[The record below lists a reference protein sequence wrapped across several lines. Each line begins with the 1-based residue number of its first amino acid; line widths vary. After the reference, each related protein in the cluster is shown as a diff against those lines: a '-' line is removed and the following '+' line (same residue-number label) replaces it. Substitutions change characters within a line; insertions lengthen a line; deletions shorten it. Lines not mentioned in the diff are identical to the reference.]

1 MKPTI
6 VVVNRYQDI
15 FERFI
20 GSIRKFEPDLP
31 VILVADGHGRQY
43 DGVRTVRV
51 DRDDFNFSAYA
62 SVGIGECDGDVLL
75 CNDDIVLT
83 EPGCLS
89 RLHERAVSL
98 DGIGIASPLIKGT
111 VGCNYQSWYQRDRF
125 FPLGSHD
132 LKPVDRVCF
141 VCVWLS
147 RKMISR
153 IGMLNPYVEENTG
166 YGLEDIEYCQRALAF
181 GWSVVV
187 YSGSHVIHG
196 NGQYREERGQSWSL
210 SYGRRYGVYAA
221 LHPSHGRR
229 GGAARLT

>member
-6 VVVNRYQDI
+6 VVVNRYQDL
-15 FERFI
+15 FDRFI
-20 GSIRKFEPDLP
+20 GSVRQFEPDLP
-31 VILVADGHGRQY
+31 VILVADGHDRQY

-51 DRDDFNFSAYA
+51 DYDDFNFSACVN
-62 SVGIGECDGDVLL
+62 VGIGECDADIII

-83 EPGCLS
+83 ETECLS
-89 RLHERAVSL
+89 RLHERAASL
-98 DGIGIASPLIKGT
+98 DGIGVASPLVKGT

-153 IGMLNPYVEENTG
+153 IGVLNPYVEMNTG
-166 YGLEDIEYCQRALAF
+166 YGFEDIEYCQRAAAF

-196 NGQYREERGQSWSL
+196 NGRYHEEHGQSWSI
-210 SYGRRYGVYAA
+210 SYARRYGPYAGISS
-221 LHPSHGRR
+221 SHGRGIDPR
-229 GGAARLT
+229 RLT